1 MELDPKIVG
10 ALWALGG
17 VVVGFALTHLGIW
30 LFFR

>member
-17 VVVGFALTHLGIW
+17 VIVGAALTHLGMW
-30 LFFR
+30 WFFK